1 MRTLE
6 SLIRLHRWR
15 LDEHRRR
22 LAELEGFAERLRQD
36 RRRIDAE
43 LTREQ
48 TVAARSFE
56 GQLAYP
62 GYLRR
67 VRERQTTLERS
78 LTETEAQIATAREV
92 LAEAFQELKRHE
104 IAQAS
109 RDFHQRQQL
118 ARRERI
124 ELDAVAI
131 ENHRRRT
138 GTSGN

>member
-1 MRTLE
+1 VRALE

-15 LDEHRRR
+15 LDERRR
-22 LAELEGFAERLRQD
+22 QLAELEGFAERLRQD
-36 RRRIDAE
+36 RRRLEAE
-43 LTREQ
+43 LADEQ
-48 TVAARSFE
+48 AAAGRSFE

-67 VRERQTTLERS
+67 VRERRTILDRS
-78 LTETEAQIATAREV
+78 LAETEAQIAAAREA
-92 LAEAFQELKRHE
+92 LGEAFQELKRHE

-118 ARRERI
+118 VRRERI
-124 ELDAVAI
+124 ELDALAI

-138 GTSGN
+138 GTSGD